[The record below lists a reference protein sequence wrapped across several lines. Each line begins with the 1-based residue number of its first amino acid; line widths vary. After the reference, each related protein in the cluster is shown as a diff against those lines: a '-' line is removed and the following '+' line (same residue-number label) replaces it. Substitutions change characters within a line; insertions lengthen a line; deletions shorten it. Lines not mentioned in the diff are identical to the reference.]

1 MKLKINV
8 FKKNKGKKIDP
19 DMTCTS
25 LDSPRS
31 DTAENISNKDKRL
44 VTTSCFRGHLTTLS

>member
-25 LDSPRS
+25 LDSPRLAVTLLRTS
-31 DTAENISNKDKRL
+31 PIKTKD
-44 VTTSCFRGHLTTLS
+44 